1 LRSDERDPPIDAAAS
16 STAAV
21 SNLAPS
27 ATAEPCAGEPS
38 ACPTIEALPG
48 RLGDLGGLPIR
59 RLLPRSGRRLVGPW
73 CFLDAFGPLA
83 FASGKPMDVAPHPHI
98 GLQTVSWLLDGEV
111 LHNDSLGLSGR
122 AAPGVLNLMTAGRG
136 IAHSEETP
144 ADNAGRLAGVQ
155 LWVAL
160 PEASRETSPG
170 FEQHRDLPRVELEGG
185 RATLLMGAL
194 GAARSPAR
202 AFSPLVGADLAVEAG
217 RRCVFPLDP
226 DFEHALVVL
235 RGACVLGGRALAPD
249 TLYYLG
255 TGRRE
260 LALESQREPARLLLL
275 GGAPFGE
282 TILMWW
288 NFVARS
294 SDEIVAAR
302 EDWQAGRRFGAVR
315 AYAGPRLEAPP
326 FVARPLPRG

>member
-1 LRSDERDPPIDAAAS
+1 M
-16 STAAV
+16 

-27 ATAEPCAGEPS
+27 TAAETCAGDP
-38 ACPTIEALPG
+38 AARPTLEALPG
-48 RLGDLGGLPIR
+48 RLSDLGGLPIR
-59 RLLPRSGRRLVGPW
+59 RLLPRAGRRLVGPW

-83 FASGKPMDVAPHPHI
+83 FATGKPMDVAPHPHI

-111 LHNDSLGLSGR
+111 LHHDSLGLTGL

-144 ADNAGRLAGVQ
+144 PANAGRLGGVQ

-160 PEASRETSPG
+160 PEASRETAPS
-170 FEQHRDLPRVELEGG
+170 FEQQHGLPLVELEGG
-185 RATLLMGAL
+185 RATLLMGTFAS
-194 GAARSPAR
+194 ARSPAR
-202 AFSPLVGADLAVEAG
+202 AFSPIVGADLALG
-217 RRCVFPLDP
+217 PDRRCALPLDQ
-226 DFEHALVVL
+226 DFEHALVPL
-235 RGACVLGGRALAPD
+235 RGACRLGGQPLSID

-260 LALESQREPARLLLL
+260 LTLEGGCDPARLLLL

-288 NFVARS
+288 NFVARTT
-294 SDEIVAAR
+294 DEIVAAR
-302 EDWQAGRRFGAVR
+302 EDWQAGRRFGAVS
-315 AYAGPRLEAPP
+315 AYAGPRLDAPP
-326 FVARPLPRG
+326 FVARPVPRA